1 MRKYIDR
8 RGAEAQRRVQRV
20 VFLLRKST
28 YLLNSLFCTYN
39 KQASFPQKYTC
50 FQTSA
55 PLRLCGQM
63 VLVSLILLQAA
74 PILAFQ
80 KPITKKQQLKS
91 ILAHIKA
98 PTFPKRD
105 FVVTNYGVK
114 ASSVLDSTLDAK
126 PALQTA
132 IEDCAKN
139 GGGRVVVPAGEYFV
153 KGALHLRSGVN
164 LHLERGAALR
174 FSVNPKD
181 YLPLVLVRWEGTRC
195 MNFSPLVY
203 ALNASNIAIS
213 GEGTLDGQTE
223 NFWHTWKKL
232 QEPDKITLRK
242 LGNTPDSVPAAQRIF
257 GEGHFLR
264 PDLIQFH
271 GCRNILVEGVTLK
284 GSPFWTVHPVF
295 CTNATFRNLTIEHGT
310 TNDDGIDPESCK
322 DVLIERCTIST
333 DDDCIAIK
341 AGRDQDA
348 WKSPGTE
355 NVIVRN
361 CTFRSGVGSGFCIG
375 SEMSGGVRNV
385 FVENCT
391 ISRSAHGIQFKCNR
405 DRGGFIEQIFLRN
418 ITMDTCKKGVFVFT
432 TDYHSWRGNLF
443 TTRMND
449 IYASKISC
457 GVVEQ
462 TGIKITGV
470 EGEPIRRIFM
480 EDITIKQA
488 GKPHDITFAEEVFTK
503 NIMLNGAKSDAE
515 VFRPKPKNQQL
526 KTKN

>member
-1 MRKYIDR
+1 MNITHEHIDR
-8 RGAEAQRRVQRV
+8 RGAEARRRTRHGI
-20 VFLLRKST
+20 FLVHYVAS
-28 YLLNSLFCTYN
+28 LLNSTLSTKVSIKNTCTF
-39 KQASFPQKYTC
+39 AL
-50 FQTSA
+50 TSA
-55 PLRLCGQM
+55 PLRLCGHFLLF
-63 VLVSLILLQAA
+63 VAILQA
-74 PILAFQ
+74 PPVLAFQ
-80 KPITKKQQLKS
+80 QPKAGNQQLQT
-91 ILAHIKA
+91 ILSRIKA

-105 FVVTNYGVK
+105 FAVTNYGVK
-114 ASSVLDSTLDAK
+114 ASSVLDSTADAK
-126 PALQTA
+126 PALQAA
-132 IEDCAKN
+132 IEDCAKK
-139 GGGRVVVPAGEYFV
+139 GGGRVVVPAGEYYV
-153 KGALHLRSGVN
+153 KGSLHLRSGVN
-164 LHLERGAALR
+164 LHLQRGAALR
-174 FSVNPKD
+174 FSVNPAD

-213 GEGTLDGQTE
+213 GEGTLDGQAE
-223 NFWHTWKKL
+223 KCWHRWKKL
-232 QEPDKITLRK
+232 QDPDKTTLRK
-242 LGNTPDSVPAAQRIF
+242 LGNSPDSVPPAQRIF

-264 PDLIQFH
+264 PDLVQFY

-322 DVLIERCTIST
+322 DVLIERCRIDT
-333 DDDCIAIK
+333 DDDCISIK

-361 CTFRSGVGSGFCIG
+361 CSFRSVVGSGFCIG

-391 ISRSAHGIQFKCNR
+391 ISRAAHGIQFKCNR
-405 DRGGFIEQIFLRN
+405 DRGGFIEQIYVRH
-418 ITMDTCKKGVFVFT
+418 ITIDTCKKGVFVFT

-449 IYASKISC
+449 IFASKIVC
-457 GVVEQ
+457 GFVEQ

-470 EGEPIRRIFM
+470 EGEPIRRVFM
-480 EDITIKQA
+480 EEIDIKQA
-488 GKPHDITFAEEVFTK
+488 GKPYEIRFAEGIFTNNILLNGTKSDEEIFRPTTK
-503 NIMLNGAKSDAE
+503 NQKLPIN
-515 VFRPKPKNQQL
+515 N
-526 KTKN
+526 

>member
-1 MRKYIDR
+1 MMSNSVF
-8 RGAEAQRRVQRV
+8 VQTIPA
-20 VFLLRKST
+20 FMLLVA
-28 YLLNSLFCTYN
+28 L
-39 KQASFPQKYTC
+39 
-50 FQTSA
+50 QTL
-55 PLRLCGQM
+55 PTH
-63 VLVSLILLQAA
+63 
-74 PILAFQ
+74 AFQ
-80 KPITKKQQLKS
+80 QPKTNNQKLKTTNQQPKTNNQKLTT
-91 ILAHIKA
+91 ILSRIKA

-114 ASSVLDSTLDAK
+114 AASVLDSTADAK
-126 PALQTA
+126 PALQAA
-132 IEDCAKN
+132 IEDCAKK

-203 ALNASNIAIS
+203 ALNASNIAIT

-223 NFWHTWKKL
+223 KFWHTWKKL
-232 QEPDKITLRK
+232 QEPDKNTLRR
-242 LGNTPDSVPAAQRIF
+242 LGNSPDSVPPAQRIF

-264 PDLIQFH
+264 PDLVQFH

-391 ISRSAHGIQFKCNR
+391 ISRAAHGIQFKCNR

-443 TTRMND
+443 TTRMSD
-449 IYASKISC
+449 VYASKILC
-457 GVVEQ
+457 GFVEQ

-470 EGEPIRRIFM
+470 EGEAIRRIFM
-480 EDITIKQA
+480 EDIDIKQA
-488 GKPHDITFAEEVFTK
+488 GKPHDITFAEDVFAK
-503 NIMLNGAKSDAE
+503 NIMLNDVKSDTE